1 MSEPGGRELLTE
13 WRSVMESIVS
23 SAAAAAGRTEI
34 AGDVVRASQR
44 QLEMLQELVDA
55 QQRLQGNVLGG
66 LLAPVEAVFDL
77 LQESGATLRKQAES
91 MESAGRALQDTSA
104 LMKQQAE
111 LFERMIGIMRQPT
124 DMARSAAKGAR
135 RARKPDTGKDVR
147 K

>member
-1 MSEPGGRELLTE
+1 
-13 WRSVMESIVS
+13 MESIVS
-23 SAAAAAGRTEI
+23 SAAAAAGRSEI

-44 QLEMLQELVDA
+44 QLELLQEVVDS
-55 QQRLQGNVLGG
+55 QQRLQGNVLNG

-111 LFERMIGIMRQPT
+111 LFERMIAMLRQPT
-124 DMARSAAKGAR
+124 DLARSATKGAR
-135 RARKPDTGKDVR
+135 RAPREDDLDEE
-147 K
+147 